1 MYGSIVQGN
10 MTSPTVN
17 LDMVS
22 GRERYRVTTA
32 SGARQA
38 EADQMMIILND
49 DDGGLQNNNGRG
61 ISN

>member
-1 MYGSIVQGN
+1 
-10 MTSPTVN
+10 
-17 LDMVS
+17 MVS